1 MGRVSIYEA
10 LPWFWSDQF
19 NTKLQIA
26 GPNFGYTD
34 VVERING
41 EKISFWYFKEG
52 NLLSVDAIND
62 PISFMVGKKLIE
74 MKKVIDPRDLK
85 SENFNLKGLLKG

>member
-1 MGRVSIYEA
+1 MGKASIYEA

-26 GPNFGYTD
+26 GLNFGYTD

-74 MKKVIDPRDLK
+74 MKKAIDPRDLK
-85 SENFNLKGLLKG
+85 SENFKLKGLLKG